1 MRLKQTVKQ
10 KGMALLENE
19 CIELMNHFEAKGE
32 IKCMLEAG
40 TLVNGLW
47 VFIHF
52 TFQNAEIK
60 YVLW

>member
-1 MRLKQTVKQ
+1 MKQ

-32 IKCMLEAG
+32 IKCMLKAG

-52 TFQNAEIK
+52 TFQNAEIN

>member
-1 MRLKQTVKQ
+1 MRLKQTMKQ
-10 KGMALLENE
+10 KGMSLLEIS
-19 CIELMNHFEAKGE
+19 IELMNHVEAKGE
-32 IKCMLEAG
+32 IKCVLKAA

-60 YVLW
+60 YVS